1 MWCKQC
7 FNALCLLCWSVL
19 FPCASVSCP
28 AAVVQEKATR
38 GALKSAVER
47 AISKKTIV
55 ILDSLNNIKV
65 WQYFTIKCGVQD
77 VTG

>member
-1 MWCKQC
+1 MCTCSSK
-7 FNALCLLCWSVL
+7 APMLLCLSVCHAHACT
-19 FPCASVSCP
+19 PGA
-28 AAVVQEKATR
+28 VQEKATR

-65 WQYFTIKCGVQD
+65 S
-77 VTG
+77 